1 MRLVEARPLIRSRK
15 TAEDTSIVRLHFFLS
30 PNKQPVPFAYQ
41 HYLTGAFHK
50 WLGANQLHDA
60 LSLYSL
66 SWLYE
71 GRARNQMIEFPH
83 GAHWFISLHDESLA
97 ETLVNHALSDPE
109 VCCGMR
115 VARIEQQATPRFGTS
130 YTFKV
135 GSPVLA
141 RSKEIEG
148 KVTHYLHSDPE
159 ADAVLTAT
167 LRHKLDRAGF
177 AAPHNEA
184 TVNFDKTYRNPKTKL
199 VRIKDIHNRASICPV
214 HIEGTPEAL
223 AFAWNVGVGHG
234 TGSGFGS
241 LL

>member
-1 MRLVEARPLIRSRK
+1 MFS
-15 TAEDTSIVRLHFFLS
+15 VRLHFYLS
-30 PNKQPVPFAYQ
+30 PNDQPVPFSYQ

-50 WLGANQLHDA
+50 WFGSNELHDA

-71 GRARNQMIEFPH
+71 GRARNGALEFAC
-83 GAHWFISLHDESLA
+83 GAHWFISLHEESLG
-97 ETLVNHALSDPE
+97 EPLVNNALSNPE
-109 VCCGMR
+109 VCCGMK
-115 VARIEQQATPRFGTS
+115 VIRIEQQTTPRFGDR

-141 RSKEIEG
+141 RSQEIEG
-148 KVTHYLHSDPE
+148 KVKHYLYSDPE
-159 ADAVLTAT
+159 AGRVLTAT
-167 LRHKLDRAGF
+167 LRHKLDCAGLG
-177 AAPHNEA
+177 APHNGA
-184 TVNFDKTYRNPKTKL
+184 TVSFDQTYRHPKSKL
-199 VRIKDIHNRASICPV
+199 VTIKDIRNRASICPV
-214 HIEGTPEAL
+214 TVEGTPEAV

>member
-1 MRLVEARPLIRSRK
+1 M
-15 TAEDTSIVRLHFFLS
+15 RLHFGLS
-30 PNKQPVPFAYQ
+30 PNRQPVPFDYQ

-50 WLGANQLHDA
+50 WLGPQNPLHDA

-66 SWLYE
+66 SWLD
-71 GRARNQMIEFPH
+71 GSRMHRGALEFPR
-83 GAHWFISLHDESLA
+83 GAHWFISLHDESLV
-97 ETLVNHALSDPE
+97 ETIVNNALAAPE

-115 VARIEQQATPRFGTS
+115 VTRIEQQQTPRFGPS

-141 RSKEIEG
+141 KSSEADGRIKHHIF
-148 KVTHYLHSDPE
+148 SDPE
-159 ADAVLTAT
+159 ADATLTAT
-167 LRHKLDRAGF
+167 LRHKIDRAGLG
-177 AAPHNEA
+177 APHNQV

-199 VRIKDIHNRASICPV
+199 VTIKNIRNKASVCPV
-214 HIEGTPEAL
+214 TVSGTPEAV

>member
-1 MRLVEARPLIRSRK
+1 MRLHLY
-15 TAEDTSIVRLHFFLS
+15 LS
-30 PNKQPVPFAYQ
+30 PNEQPVPFDYQ

-71 GRARNQMIEFPH
+71 GRARGRALEFPR
-83 GAHWFISLHDESLA
+83 GAHWFLSFHDESLI
-97 ETLVNHALSDPE
+97 EPLVNNALRDSE

-115 VARIEQQATPRFGTS
+115 VIRIEQQATPRFGPRF
-130 YTFKV
+130 TFKV

-141 RSKEIEG
+141 RSNKSEDG
-148 KVTHYLHSDPE
+148 KVRHYLYSDPE

-167 LRHKLDRAGF
+167 LRHKLDRAGLG
-177 AAPHNEA
+177 ALHNAA
-184 TVNFDKTYRNPKTKL
+184 TVRFDKTYRTPKTRL
-199 VRIKDIHNRASICPV
+199 VTIKDIHNRASVCPV
-214 HIEGTPEAL
+214 TVEGTPEAV